1 MTDLSEAPT
10 TVDERNQPIREIMGS
25 QAVAPVLPTGTTFV
39 GAGQTAQPGE
49 LIQTPEIT
57 GATPATVATAQTP
70 AQVATPTTLTTPTIT
85 AKQIGDVGVA
95 QAATQVAPTQTI
107 ISPQGTVSEQAIPVA
122 ATQDLDEK
130 ATIQYQLGELYNTIE
145 EGKPLPP
152 WASGAARGASQVMQQ
167 RGLGAS
173 SMAAAAIAQSVLESA
188 LPIAAGDAQAQ
199 QRIQLQNLSNQQ
211 SAALQKAATFAQ
223 MDTANLNAR
232 LTSAVNN
239 AKNFLSVDLQNL
251 SNTQASNTISYN
263 GKLQEMFTDA
273 SQENATR
280 QLNAKNQI
288 QVEEFFAQLGVQ
300 VEEANANRVAAVD
313 QFNAGQTNSIST
325 FNAELSDSRDRFN
338 ANMRAQIDQSNA
350 QWRRQINTQNTATQN
365 EVNRANA
372 QALLGLSVAAQN
384 NLWQQYRDEAAFVI
398 QTTEAA
404 VERAHQAALLAQRG
418 DINKDLQYSANFGKA
433 IGAVGGLVFDK
444 LFN

>member
-25 QAVAPVLPTGTTFV
+25 QAVAPVLPTGGTFV

-57 GATPATVATAQTP
+57 GLTPATVATAQAP
-70 AQVATPTTLTTPTIT
+70 AQVATPTTLTTPTVT
-85 AKQIGDVGVA
+85 TQQIGDVGVA
-95 QAATQVAPTQTI
+95 QAATQAAPTQTI

-223 MDTANLNAR
+223 MDTTNLNAR

-313 QFNAGQTNSIST
+313 QFNVGQTNSIST

-418 DINKDLQYSANFGKA
+418 DINKDLQYSENFGKA
-433 IGAVGGLVFDK
+433 IAAVGGLVFDK